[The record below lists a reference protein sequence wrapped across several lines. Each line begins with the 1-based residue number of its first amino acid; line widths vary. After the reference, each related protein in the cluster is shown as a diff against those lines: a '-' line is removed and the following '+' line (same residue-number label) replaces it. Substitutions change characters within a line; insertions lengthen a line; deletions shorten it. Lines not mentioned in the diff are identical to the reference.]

1 MLPSQNTVSDL
12 ERDFESTA
20 RRYIKDSP
28 ALIDFDKLA
37 AVTKQSC
44 DGALPSCE
52 FKRWIFLSHRI
63 SGYDVL
69 DMTNTLKD

>member
-1 MLPSQNTVSDL
+1 MLPSQNAVSDL

-37 AVTKQSC
+37 AATKQSC
-44 DGALPSCE
+44 YWALRCCQ
-52 FKRWIFLSHRI
+52 FKRWIILSYRV
-63 SGYDVL
+63 YADDVL
-69 DMTNTLKD
+69 DTTNTVKD